1 MQKSNSLH
9 HWRYGTPWLLC
20 FNSPR
25 VHDLYNGIWIQSYSN
40 RSIETQVWSGEFCRH
55 GLLPLQERAHNCH
68 RQTVHCP
75 ELAKSCQSRLK
86 KLPSLGMLWWN
97 FFIPESSEWAPNGS
111 KSLSIGGKHHE
122 RHGICKC
129 TQQQNINY
137 GIFTTCVISAA
148 CPQEHCMRV
157 SSDYDVALKRSF
169 DSSASSHLRQRT
181 DWLMLQIL
189 SPDHLSQ

>member
-111 KSLSIGGKHHE
+111 KSLSIGGKHAMNVMAFANALSSRILTMEFLPRVWFLQLVRKNIVWECHQ
-122 RHGICKC
+122 ITMLPWNVPL
-129 TQQQNINY
+129 TQAQAL
-137 GIFTTCVISAA
+137 T
-148 CPQEHCMRV
+148 
-157 SSDYDVALKRSF
+157 SDKG
-169 DSSASSHLRQRT
+169 QT
-181 DWLMLQIL
+181 D
-189 SPDHLSQ
+189 